1 MFLDDEFT
9 IPNALYILFGPL
21 YSSRDQLDVL
31 TVSTSY
37 KSTLADVYAIGN
49 KGTYYDSTILHNGT
63 RHKYTVNYL
72 CTWSYLSSGK
82 DYGIGNL
89 AFNYTALG
97 YVSVLDPGLCANI
110 LRKCGY
116 IFGLNFPGKVA

>member
-21 YSSRDQLDVL
+21 YSFRDQLDVL

-49 KGTYYDSTILHNGT
+49 KARITTAPSSTIAPGIST
-63 RHKYTVNYL
+63 
-72 CTWSYLSSGK
+72 LS
-82 DYGIGNL
+82 ITF
-89 AFNYTALG
+89 A
-97 YVSVLDPGLCANI
+97 PGLTLAPVKTTELVTSPSI
-110 LRKCGY
+110 TQ
-116 IFGLNFPGKVA
+116 PWVM